1 MQDYQEGLQDHLGE
15 VKRRMFTTEAKWGKI
30 AACFEKR
37 ANFPNCIGA
46 IDGKHI
52 RVVKPEK
59 SGSRYFNYKNFLS
72 IVLLAVAD
80 SDYQFLYVDMGSF
93 GKDSD
98 SYMFQKSDFSK
109 H

>member
-1 MQDYQEGLQDHLGE
+1 
-15 VKRRMFTTEAKWGKI
+15 VKLREECLPKCTQIKWGKI

-37 ANFPNCIGA
+37 ANFPSRIGA

-59 SGSRYFNYKNFLS
+59 SCSLYFNYKNFFS
-72 IVLLAVAD
+72 VVLLAVAD
-80 SDYQFLYVDMGSF
+80 SDYQFLYVDIGSF

-98 SYMFQKSDFSK
+98 SYIFQKSDFSK